1 MDRKEFLSQVG
12 IGAAALLV
20 PFCGGLA
27 GCSKDSASA
36 PANVD
41 FTVDVSQGALA
52 TNGGSLS
59 TNGIVIARTTTGSF
73 LAVSAACTHEGVTV
87 KYNSTGNNFSCPRHG
102 AKFDS
107 NGAVTQGPANSNLR
121 KYNTSLNGTTLRVY
135 S

>member
-1 MDRKEFLSQVG
+1 MNRKEFLSQVG
-12 IGAAALLV
+12 LGAAALLV

-27 GCSKDSASA
+27 GCKKDDVSA
-36 PANVD
+36 PTNVD
-41 FTVDVSQGALA
+41 FTVDVSQGSLA
-52 TNGGSLS
+52 VNGGYLV
-59 TNGIVIARTTTGSF
+59 TNGIVIARTTSGSF

-87 KYNSTGNNFSCPRHG
+87 NYNSGGNNFVCPRHG

-107 NGAVTQGPANSNLR
+107 NGSVTQGPASSNLK